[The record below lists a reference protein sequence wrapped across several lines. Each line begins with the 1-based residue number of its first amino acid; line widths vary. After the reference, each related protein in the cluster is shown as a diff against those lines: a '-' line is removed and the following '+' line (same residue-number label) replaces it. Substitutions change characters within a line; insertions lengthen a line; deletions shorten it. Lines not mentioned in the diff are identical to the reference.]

1 MKGDKPEAVFLKL
14 IGEDSVINSLNEFL
28 PNLEKLEGM
37 KKEQFMEKAKNM
49 PKVSQEEEEKD
60 SKGLVFKEE
69 RFEMQKM
76 CITSD

>member
-14 IGEDSVINSLNEFL
+14 IGEDSVVNSLNEFL

-49 PKVSQEEEEKD
+49 PKMS
-60 SKGLVFKEE
+60 
-69 RFEMQKM
+69 
-76 CITSD
+76 